1 MVPPNPRIFMT
12 QGLDVNLIS
21 RLTMLLSLFEYIF
34 SRKTIAA
41 KISSFVRTLSPWT
54 RVKMIRR
61 AKQDFVLG
69 RKPWSSGYRRRL
81 MFERLW
87 VQIPAPYTGWMWHF
101 FTMICCIVC
110 LKRSQI
116 NEKEAGVGPFKN
128 NIIF

>member
-87 VQIPAPYTGWMWHF
+87 VQIPAPYTG
-101 FTMICCIVC
+101 
-110 LKRSQI
+110 
-116 NEKEAGVGPFKN
+116 
-128 NIIF
+128 